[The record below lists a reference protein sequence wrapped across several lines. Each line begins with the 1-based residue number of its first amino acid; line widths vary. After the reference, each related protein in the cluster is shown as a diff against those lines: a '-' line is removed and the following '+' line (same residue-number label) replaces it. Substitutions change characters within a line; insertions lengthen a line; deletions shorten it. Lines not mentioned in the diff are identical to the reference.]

1 MADRKPP
8 PRLSKSA
15 RTLWDDVTSKWDL
28 RPDELR
34 LLEDACREASL
45 VDRIERELGPDLL
58 TPGSTGQVRAHP
70 LLGEVRQHRVA
81 MSQLLS
87 RLNLPDADAE
97 VRAQDARTQHAR
109 LAAVARW
116 GEAQ

>member
-8 PRLSKSA
+8 TRLSKSA
-15 RTLWDDVTSKWDL
+15 HALWDDVTSEWDL

-34 LLEDACREASL
+34 MLEDACREASL
-45 VDRIERELGPDLL
+45 VDRIERELSAGLL
-58 TPGSTGQVRAHP
+58 TLGSTGQVRAHP

-97 VRAQDARTQHAR
+97 GRAQDARSQHAR